1 MVYEHLLKNEL
12 TMKKVAVYGQ
22 SYSISAEKEIQILL
36 EILEENN
43 IVCFIESKFYNL
55 LVEGDILNKK
65 YPTFSH
71 FNDLNNSFDLMF
83 TLGGD
88 GTILRAVT
96 YIRHLGI
103 PMLGI
108 NTGRLGFLAT
118 INKKTIKESVTLIL
132 NGAYS
137 VQERTLLSVKTSPE
151 TEKFSEINFALNEV
165 TIARKNTTSMIG
177 VTTNLNHEYLTN
189 YWADGLIIATPTGS
203 TGYSLSCNGPVV
215 SPDSKNLVITPI
227 APHNLT
233 ARSMV
238 ISDETSIQLEVDSR
252 EKEFLISLD
261 SRITSVAKNTKVF
274 IEKAPFTIKSIIPNN
289 QSFLQTLRSKLLW
302 GEDTRNETNL

>member
-1 MVYEHLLKNEL
+1 
-12 TMKKVAVYGQ
+12 MKKVAIYGQ

-36 EILEENN
+36 EVLTDNN
-43 IVCFIESKFYNL
+43 IVCFIEQKFYDL
-55 LVEGDILNKK
+55 LIQGNILDKK

-71 FNDLNNSFDLMF
+71 FNDLNDSFEIMF

-96 YIRHLGI
+96 YIRNLGI
-103 PMLGI
+103 PILGI

-118 INKKTIKESVTLIL
+118 INKKTIKESINLIL
-132 NGAYS
+132 KGEYS
-137 VQERTLLSVKTSPE
+137 IQERTLLKVKTSPE
-151 TEKFSEINFALNEV
+151 TDEFSELNFALNEV

-177 VTTNLNHEYLTN
+177 VRTSLNNEYLTN

-227 APHNLT
+227 APHNLN
-233 ARSMV
+233 ARTMV
-238 ISDETSIQLEVDSR
+238 ISDETSIHLTIDSR
-252 EKEFLISLD
+252 EKDFLISLD
-261 SRITSVAKNTKVF
+261 SRITTVPKNTEVL
-274 IEKAPFTIKSIIPNN
+274 IEKAPFTIKSIIPKN

>member
-1 MVYEHLLKNEL
+1 
-12 TMKKVAVYGQ
+12 MKKVAIYGQ

-36 EILEENN
+36 EVLTDNN
-43 IVCFIESKFYNL
+43 IVCFIEQKFYDL
-55 LVEGDILNKK
+55 LIQGNILDKK

-71 FNDLNNSFDLMF
+71 FNDLNDSFEIMF

-96 YIRHLGI
+96 YIRNLGI
-103 PMLGI
+103 PILGI

-118 INKKTIKESVTLIL
+118 INKKTIKESINLIL
-132 NGAYS
+132 KGEYS
-137 VQERTLLSVKTSPE
+137 IQERTLLKVKTSPE
-151 TEKFSEINFALNEV
+151 TDEFSELNFALNEV

-177 VTTNLNHEYLTN
+177 VRTSLNNEYLTN
-189 YWADGLIIATPTGS
+189 YWADGSIIATPTGS

-227 APHNLT
+227 APHNLN
-233 ARSMV
+233 ARTMV
-238 ISDETSIQLEVDSR
+238 ISDETSIHLTIDSR
-252 EKEFLISLD
+252 EKDFLISLD
-261 SRITSVAKNTKVF
+261 SRITTVPKNTEVL
-274 IEKAPFTIKSIIPNN
+274 IEKAPFTIKSIIPKN